1 MEWNY
6 DHYEQLLIDIYM
18 HDSDIEN
25 LIEDGLESS
34 ESYAD
39 CVTENLYITITDST
53 HEDIGYMTSGA
64 TKAVIIP
71 DEGDYV
77 IKIPFLEYEDYP
89 YTEPDIY
96 AAAPQDIR
104 RCFAAASSMV
114 TTEINGRQVEWYL
127 MEKAKMD
134 EPRLKKETKSAM
146 NEMGRLKAWPHW
158 RNLTPLCVFQKEGDL
173 DFQHHLASFLRSY
186 DLDDF
191 HFGNIG
197 YNKDDRPIIID
208 YSEV

>member
-18 HDSDIEN
+18 HDSDVEA
-25 LIEDGLESS
+25 LIEEGLESS
-34 ESYAD
+34 ESYED
-39 CVTENLYITITDST
+39 CVTADRYITIIDST
-53 HEDIGYMTSGA
+53 HEEMGYLTSGA
-64 TKAVIIP
+64 TKAVIVP

-77 IKIPFLEYEDYP
+77 IKIPFLEYEDETR
-89 YTEPDIY
+89 TEPNIY
-96 AAAPQDIR
+96 AAAPQELR

-134 EPRLKKETKSAM
+134 EFRLREEADAVVA
-146 NEMGRLKAWPHW
+146 EMGRLEEWPHW
-158 RNLTPLCVFQKEGDL
+158 REATPLCLFQREGDL
-173 DFQHHLASFLRSY
+173 KFQRHLASFLDSY

-197 YNKDDRPIIID
+197 YNKDDRPVIVD
-208 YSEV
+208 YSIV